1 MLEAAIIKEFVGG
14 RKGFFFVLFFTN
26 KKFLRTSDILPQYED
41 ILPQLM
47 RKSVL
52 VLLSCNYCQNI

>member
-14 RKGFFFVLFFTN
+14 RKVFFFVLFFTN
-26 KKFLRTSDILPQYED
+26 KKFLKTSDILPQYED